1 MLVRRIARP
10 LLSTIFIASG
20 IESLRRPSGP
30 AQRAE
35 PVIDLIDREA
45 VQPAAQKVAAGASNL
60 ADQAVSV
67 TADVA
72 EATPDE
78 HARDAAG
85 SAASAVHGAAEPVR
99 RVAIAGIDLED
110 ETYVRVNG
118 AVQVGAGL
126 LLAVG
131 KAPRLASTA
140 LAASLV
146 PTTFAGHRF
155 WEYEGDERQAQEIH
169 FMKNVGLL
177 GGLILAAVDTEGRPG
192 LAWRA
197 KHLRDDS
204 SVIATAAAA
213 SASVAKRAAKADAKA
228 AKRLAAANAKLAK
241 ANAKVAGKGGK
252 LGAEIAAEH
261 AATGWKAARKQA
273 QQVLE
278 DTAPARHDAAE
289 RAAALGHQAQ
299 AKAAELAPVVRDKA
313 AELAPVVREKAADLA
328 PVVRDKANELAPQAR
343 DKANELGPH
352 LRDLA
357 AELGPQLTAFAALAQ
372 DKAAELAPVVR
383 DKAADLDTVVREKA
397 AELAPQVKALGNR
410 AADALPRS

>member
-10 LLSTIFIASG
+10 LLSTIFISSG

-30 AQRAE
+30 AQVAE

-45 VQPAAQKVAAGASNL
+45 VQPVAQKVATGAAGL
-60 ADQAVSV
+60 ADEAVSV

-78 HARDAAG
+78 HARRAAG
-85 SAASAVHGAAEPVR
+85 SAASAVHDAAEPVR
-99 RVAIAGIDLED
+99 RVAIGGIDLED
-110 ETYVRVNG
+110 ETYVRING

-146 PTTFAGHRF
+146 PTTLAGHRF
-155 WEYEGDERQAQEIH
+155 WEYEGDERKAQQIH

-197 KHLRDDS
+197 RHLRDDS

-252 LGAEIAAEH
+252 LGAEVAAGH
-261 AATGWKAARKQA
+261 AAHGWHAARQQA
-273 QQVLE
+273 QQLLE

-289 RAAALGHQAQ
+289 RAVALGHQAQ
-299 AKAAELAPVVRDKA
+299 DKAAELAPVVRDKVAELAPVVRDKA
-313 AELAPVVREKAADLA
+313 AELAPQVRDKANEVA
-328 PVVRDKANELAPQAR
+328 PQVRDKANELAPQ
-343 DKANELGPH
+343 
-352 LRDLA
+352 LRELA
-357 AELGPQLTAFAALAQ
+357 AELGPQLTSLAHQAQ
-372 DKAAELAPVVR
+372 DKANELAPQ
-383 DKAADLDTVVREKA
+383 VREKA

-410 AADALPRS
+410 AADALPRSA